1 MKWSRVLTV
10 CNSGS
15 FLCHNKVMGGGD
27 RRKAKVTASEGRPL
41 FTLITKAFPIPRSR
55 PTDSNSAPEGNMR
68 HAEKEE
74 EEDGTRNQLVT
85 LSGCLIVEFLLQ
97 WESVRRQK
105 KGRGRKHRVCHLEE
119 YNEAST
125 KVLSYSTSSPC
136 RTESERTRGWHC
148 GWEAV

>member
-15 FLCHNKVMGGGD
+15 FLCHNKVMGEGTEDKG
-27 RRKAKVTASEGRPL
+27 KVTASEGRPL

-55 PTDSNSAPEGNMR
+55 PTDGGNSAPEGNMR
-68 HAEKEE
+68 HAEKE

-105 KGRGRKHRVCHLEE
+105 RKK
-119 YNEAST
+119 T
-125 KVLSYSTSSPC
+125 QGLSL
-136 RTESERTRGWHC
+136 GGIH
-148 GWEAV
+148 